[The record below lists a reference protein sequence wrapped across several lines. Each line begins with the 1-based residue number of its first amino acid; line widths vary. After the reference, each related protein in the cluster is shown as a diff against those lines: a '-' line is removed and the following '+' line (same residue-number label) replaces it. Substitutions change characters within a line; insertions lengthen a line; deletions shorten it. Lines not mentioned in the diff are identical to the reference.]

1 MSQLKDKSQYTKLQ
15 TCHVQKILEF
25 SGILLLLRPW
35 KNTMRKLQDMKMKC
49 CTRLE
54 TIKKSNYVSINS
66 FYDTGGG
73 THNSTSIGKNNHF
86 SHNKFPTW
94 LLQVRDHRSDHAK
107 KNCPIFSIGVRIWFS
122 VLLLLFP
129 LLFLED
135 NNELGTPL
143 IFTVQQSKAADVC
156 ASSTAYHL

>member
-1 MSQLKDKSQYTKLQ
+1 MTKDFSRLHLFHQTSVARPPARFLKCRRIKVKMSQLKDKSQYTKLQ

-86 SHNKFPTW
+86 SHNEFPTW

-107 KNCPIFSIGVRIWFS
+107 KNCPIFPIGVSGS
-122 VLLLLFP
+122 V
-129 LLFLED
+129 
-135 NNELGTPL
+135 
-143 IFTVQQSKAADVC
+143 
-156 ASSTAYHL
+156 